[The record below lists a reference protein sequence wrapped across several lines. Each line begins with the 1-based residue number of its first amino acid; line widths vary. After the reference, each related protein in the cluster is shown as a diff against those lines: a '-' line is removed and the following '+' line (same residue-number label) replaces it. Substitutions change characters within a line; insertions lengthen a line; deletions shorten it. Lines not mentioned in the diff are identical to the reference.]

1 MTFTEAA
8 AFKMPWGQYRGTALD
23 KIAEDDEG
31 LRYLGWL
38 HDQGIKDPRV
48 RPAVAAYLADTTIA
62 KELER
67 VKLKRWRSTNA

>member
-8 AFKMPWGQYRGTALD
+8 AFKMPWGQFRGKALD
-23 KIAEDDEG
+23 DIASDDEG

-48 RPAVAAYLADTTIA
+48 RPAVVAYLEDKTIA

-67 VKLKRWRSTNA
+67 VKFKHWRSTNA